1 MKILKEEL
9 YNNNSTLNPILWEN
23 NKLKPQVR
31 EKILDLVDA
40 FQNTLDIPLKI
51 LDINIVG
58 SNASYNYN
66 NNSDV
71 DIHIITNFEQYG
83 YPEELVQAAM
93 QSFKTNFNNKLNV
106 KYGGFNVELYIEDV
120 NSSPQSNGIY
130 SVMEDKWIKEP
141 KKLEPIEVDLEP
153 EYSQCTKQI
162 NELLNDNNTQSE
174 DITEFIDRIYVLR
187 RNSLLKDGEFGKG
200 NLIFKKLRNEELLD
214 KLKEKKNELL
224 SKELSI

>member
-1 MKILKEEL
+1 MKILKEEV
-9 YNNNSTLNPILWEN
+9 YNNNTTLNPILWEN

-31 EKILDLVDA
+31 DKIIELVDA

-51 LDINIVG
+51 LDTNIVG

-153 EYSQCTKQI
+153 EYSQCTEQI
-162 NELLNDNNTQSE
+162 DELLNDSNVQSE